1 MVQALIAIGS
11 LYISWVDLR
20 EHRIYNRDLI
30 AYALVLSLKAN
41 PIPFKWILSI
51 LILALLATILF
62 RIGGGDF
69 KLFAVLLLTHGV
81 EIASTEY
88 FSCFFFALS
97 ASLLIASIRHRT
109 LHCAVP
115 LAPAIALPFLLIYLG
130 I

>member
-41 PIPFKWILSI
+41 PIPFKWSLSI
-51 LILALLATILF
+51 LILALLVTILF

-69 KLFAVLLLTHGV
+69 KLFSVLLLTHGG

-88 FSCFFFALS
+88 FSSFFYALS
-97 ASLLIASIRHRT
+97 ASLLIAFIRHRT

>member
-1 MVQALIAIGS
+1 MVQALIAVGS

-41 PIPFKWILSI
+41 PIPFKWSLSI

-69 KLFAVLLLTHGV
+69 KLFAVLLLTHGA

-97 ASLLIASIRHRT
+97 ASLLITLIRHRT
-109 LHCAVP
+109 LHCAAP
-115 LAPAIALPFLLIYLG
+115 LAPAIALPFLLKYLG